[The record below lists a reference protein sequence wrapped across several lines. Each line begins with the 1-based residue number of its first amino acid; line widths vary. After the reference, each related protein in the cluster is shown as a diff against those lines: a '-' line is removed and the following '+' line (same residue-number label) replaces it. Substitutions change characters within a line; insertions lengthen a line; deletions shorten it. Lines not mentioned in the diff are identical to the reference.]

1 MIDFGEFSPLSFASP
16 SVVTSVQYVIFIK
29 NTPGSSV
36 NELRHRMFTK
46 NNLSEDHLPST
57 LDTLVLHLNRAL
69 TYINQRL
76 FNILFELFF
85 FIYQEYQI

>member
-1 MIDFGEFSPLSFASP
+1 MNFRHSLLQARLLLLQFSM
-16 SVVTSVQYVIFIK
+16 YVIFIK

-36 NELRHRMFTK
+36 NELRHRIFTK

-76 FNILFELFF
+76 FNILSELFF

>member
-1 MIDFGEFSPLSFASP
+1 MNFRHSLLQARLLLLQFSM
-16 SVVTSVQYVIFIK
+16 YVIFIK
-29 NTPGSSV
+29 NTPDSSV

-76 FNILFELFF
+76 FNILSELFF